1 MEYIGEIE
9 SVIEEYESAR
19 SSFEKMQ
26 DPQSSVRLPHIA
38 LDSSW
43 TNELLALKGYL
54 RKVIIGCET
63 AIGSLEPRISPI
75 PESDLNKLASLRKEL
90 KDISGR
96 LSDPNYETNCTMAL
110 EEYEKGHFLASA
122 LISGRVIIYA
132 LAQLPGGSTEE
143 KIKLLTEEGRIE
155 KTKDNVYESFILK
168 ADKKARNFSSHN
180 IKVFPTASDAIS
192 LIGDAV
198 GILKFLTE

>member
-1 MEYIGEIE
+1 
-9 SVIEEYESAR
+9 
-19 SSFEKMQ
+19 MQ

-63 AIGSLEPRISPI
+63 AIGSLEPMISPI

-90 KDISGR
+90 KNASSR

-110 EEYEKGHFLASA
+110 EECEKGHFLASA

-143 KIKLLTEEGRIE
+143 KIKFLTYEGRIE

-168 ADKKARNFSSHN
+168 ADKKARNFFSHD
-180 IKVFPTASDAIS
+180 IKVFPT
-192 LIGDAV
+192 LQMQ
-198 GILKFLTE
+198 FH

>member
-1 MEYIGEIE
+1 M
-9 SVIEEYESAR
+9 
-19 SSFEKMQ
+19 K
-26 DPQSSVRLPHIA
+26 LPD
-38 LDSSW
+38 LFF
-43 TNELLALKGYL
+43 ELLLNQQNIAYLSTIKWDKGGYGESSRYKGYL

-63 AIGSLEPRISPI
+63 AIGSIESMISPI

-90 KDISGR
+90 KDTSSR

-110 EEYEKGHFLASA
+110 EECEKGHFLAPA

-132 LAQLPGGSTEE
+132 LTQLPGGPTEE

-168 ADKKARNFSSHN
+168 ADRKARNFFSHD
-180 IKVFPTASDAIS
+180 IKVFPTASEAIS
-192 LIGDAV
+192 LIGDAT
-198 GILKFLTE
+198 GILKFLAE

>member
-63 AIGSLEPRISPI
+63 AIGSLEPMISPI

-90 KDISGR
+90 KNASSR

-110 EEYEKGHFLASA
+110 EECEKGHFLASA

-143 KIKLLTEEGRIE
+143 KIKFLTYEGRIE
-155 KTKDNVYESFILK
+155 KQKTMSM
-168 ADKKARNFSSHN
+168 
-180 IKVFPTASDAIS
+180 S
-192 LIGDAV
+192 L
-198 GILKFLTE
+198 LY